1 MPRNL
6 VCIKPVFFSIPWKRN
21 LFCGKNQHDEISLL
35 AFCFINDFSRAM
47 LSSEVYELA
56 FIKMLNAKKIKRVL
70 KRHAHEKDLDR
81 IVIGVDLGVKGHVG
95 ASSLRADSAYE
106 FHYFRSRD

>member
-1 MPRNL
+1 MM
-6 VCIKPVFFSIPWKRN
+6 KY
-21 LFCGKNQHDEISLL
+21 LFLLFALSMISESY
-35 AFCFINDFSRAM
+35 AA
-47 LSSEVYELA
+47 SEVYELA